1 MQVRNLTYDLYVIF
15 FVSFKNIAML
25 NIGTLELI
33 PIEHFTSHVRL
44 MHLDGDSRFETE
56 YDMIKEKD
64 PKGNDDIAR
73 EHTSKN
79 RYVNIFTCTFV

>member
-1 MQVRNLTYDLYVIF
+1 M
-15 FVSFKNIAML
+15 
-25 NIGTLELI
+25 EPI
-33 PIEHFTSHVRL
+33 PIEHFTNHVRY

-56 YDMIKEKD
+56 YDIIKEKD

-79 RYVNIFTCTFV
+79 RYVNIFTCKYICIL